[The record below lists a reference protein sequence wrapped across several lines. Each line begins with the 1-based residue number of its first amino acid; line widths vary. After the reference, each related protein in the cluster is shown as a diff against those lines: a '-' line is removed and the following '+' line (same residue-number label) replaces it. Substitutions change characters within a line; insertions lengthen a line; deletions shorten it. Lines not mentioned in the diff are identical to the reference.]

1 MNAFANDQNQSF
13 QFNSVLQGEGKGKTT
28 MFKFCSEIKVGLP
41 LIESFIFH
49 CEQENSG
56 RYQGHGLDVL
66 TYTLQLV
73 KGKY

>member
-1 MNAFANDQNQSF
+1 MNACANDQNQSF
-13 QFNSVLQGEGKGKTT
+13 QFNSVLRGEGKGKTI
-28 MFKFCSEIKVGLP
+28 MFKFRSEIKVGLP
-41 LIESFIFH
+41 SLESFVFH

-66 TYTLQLV
+66 TYTPQLV